1 MNEIVEMMA
10 DSIQLDHLTLDQ
22 LKDLEKILEKIK

>member
-1 MNEIVEMMA
+1 MSEIVDMMA

>member
-1 MNEIVEMMA
+1 MNEIVDMMA